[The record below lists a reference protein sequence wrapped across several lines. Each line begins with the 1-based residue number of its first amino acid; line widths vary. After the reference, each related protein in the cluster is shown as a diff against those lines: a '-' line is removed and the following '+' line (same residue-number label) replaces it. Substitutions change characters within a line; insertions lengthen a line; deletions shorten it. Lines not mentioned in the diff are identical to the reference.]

1 MLLPSP
7 EAGPESEVRVT
18 RLQDTGAESD
28 NKILTRYIVNRNTL
42 KIILLLTN
50 VRKCCTTKHKI
61 FVCKKF

>member
-28 NKILTRYIVNRNTL
+28 NKILTRYIVNRNTF
-42 KIILLLTN
+42 KIILL
-50 VRKCCTTKHKI
+50 
-61 FVCKKF
+61 